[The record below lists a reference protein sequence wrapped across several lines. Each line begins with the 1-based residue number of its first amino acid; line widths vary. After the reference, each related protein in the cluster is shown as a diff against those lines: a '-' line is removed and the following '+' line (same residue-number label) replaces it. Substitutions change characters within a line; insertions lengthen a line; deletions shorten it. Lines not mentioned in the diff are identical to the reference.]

1 MCCTA
6 SETRNF
12 FYITVSHHVAT
23 DIKLADATV
32 NYFNE
37 RQSFQFDQL
46 IIKIS
51 STVCSNCVIFF

>member
-1 MCCTA
+1 MLPLIL
-6 SETRNF
+6 N
-12 FYITVSHHVAT
+12 
-23 DIKLADATV
+23 LLMLPV

-46 IIKIS
+46 VIKIS